1 MSEFNVTASLQA
13 VVDESS
19 LRTAE
24 QTIADRL
31 GNVTV
36 DVDTG
41 AGASTPAADGGT
53 ASQSLARSA
62 GNTGPSVT
70 GGTSAAEPEG
80 LSDILTAQLEVQESL
95 LEAVEDINGG
105 GGGLFGEGGIL
116 SLVSET
122 AVSAGGEVAGTTGE
136 VLASAVG
143 PAVGSAIGSVL
154 PGLLGQDDS
163 GGPGVSGSVSL
174 QRPDWVPLA
183 VEDPGTVSVEDAG
196 DVAVDLTR
204 PQWLPLQVSEPS
216 EVPVEDLDTI
226 PVEDVTPL
234 GVNDPSPLGVE
245 SVTLSVEQPT
255 LGVNDPSPL
264 GVSDPSPLSV
274 ESVEPI
280 PVNAPESIPV
290 TVSVAPG
297 GGDGFGLPIGP
308 PAIPALLG
316 REGAR
321 AESKDPADRN
331 IVEEVLAELTPKLGR
346 RSAATSVALEAVDTR
361 SDPGGSDRPTRRRN
375 ETKVEITTNVE
386 GTGGISEREAERIA
400 ERKAEEVRREIERK
414 IGRGRR

>member
-234 GVNDPSPLGVE
+234 GVNDPSPLGV
-245 SVTLSVEQPT
+245 
-255 LGVNDPSPL
+255 
-264 GVSDPSPLSV
+264 SDPSPLSV